1 MSRSLEKVPHQN
13 SAAIFPGSFDP
24 VTVGHIDLIERSAA
38 VFDEVIVAVA
48 CNQEKTPLFTVDER
62 IKMIEGVFS
71 GNPRVKVETF
81 GGLLINYLVKREI
94 HVIIRGLRAVS
105 DFEYEFQMALMN
117 RKLAPGIETFFM
129 TSSALYT
136 YVSSRIVKELAS
148 LGGDVSDLVHPLVEK
163 EIKAKYGTIVKSD
176 CKKLM

>member
-1 MSRSLEKVPHQN
+1 MPPLSNKSSYPESV
-13 SAAIFPGSFDP
+13 AVFPGSFDP
-24 VTVGHIDLIERSAA
+24 VTVGHIDLIERTTA
-38 VFDEVIVAVA
+38 VFDVVIVAVA
-48 CNQEKTPLFTVDER
+48 SNQEKTPLFSVNER
-62 IKMIEGVFS
+62 IEMIESIFS
-71 GNPRVKVETF
+71 HTSQVKVETF
-81 GGLLINYLVKREI
+81 GGLLIDYLVQREA

-148 LGGDVSDLVHPLVEK
+148 LGGDVSDLVHPLVEEK
-163 EIKAKYGTIVKSD
+163 IKAKYALG
-176 CKKLM
+176 LA

>member
-1 MSRSLEKVPHQN
+1 MSLTANKISHQN
-13 SAAIFPGSFDP
+13 RVAVFPGSFDP
-24 VTVGHIDLIERSAA
+24 VTYGHIDLIERSAV
-38 VFDEVIVAVA
+38 VFDKVIVAVA
-48 CNQEKTPLFTVDER
+48 CNQEKTPLFSVAER
-62 IKMIEGVFS
+62 IKMIENIFS
-71 GNPRVKVETF
+71 HNPQVKVETF
-81 GGLLINYLVKREI
+81 SGLLINYLVKKQT

-129 TSSALYT
+129 ASSALYT

-163 EIKAKYGTIVKSD
+163 EIKAKFSR
-176 CKKLM
+176 

>member
-1 MSRSLEKVPHQN
+1 MSHSLDKTIQHQN
-13 SAAIFPGSFDP
+13 SVAVFPGSFDP
-24 VTVGHIDLIERSAA
+24 VTFGHIDLIERSAA

-48 CNQEKTPLFTVDER
+48 YNQEKTPLFTVDER
-62 IKMIEGVFS
+62 IGMIRDVFS
-71 GNPRVKVETF
+71 QNPQVKIETF
-81 GGLLINYLVKREI
+81 KGLLIDYLVNRDA

-129 TSSALYT
+129 ASSALYT

-163 EIKAKYGTIVKSD
+163 KIKIKYS
-176 CKKLM
+176 CR

>member
-1 MSRSLEKVPHQN
+1 MSDCKPSTV
-13 SAAIFPGSFDP
+13 AVFPGSFDP

-38 VFDEVIVAVA
+38 VFNTVIVAVA
-48 CNQEKTPLFTVDER
+48 CNQEKTPLFTVPER
-62 IKMIEGVFS
+62 IKMIEDIFIDS
-71 GNPRVKVETF
+71 PNVKVETF
-81 GGLLINYLVKREI
+81 SGLLIDYMANNDVN
-94 HVIIRGLRAVS
+94 VVIRGLRAVS

-148 LGGDVSDLVHPLVEK
+148 LGGDVSDLVHPLVKEK
-163 EIKAKYGTIVKSD
+163 ILEKYA
-176 CKKLM
+176 

>member
-1 MSRSLEKVPHQN
+1 MTRNLKKDSHQN
-13 SAAIFPGSFDP
+13 TAAVFPGSFDP

-48 CNQEKTPLFTVDER
+48 CNQEKTPLFTVNER
-62 IKMIEGVFS
+62 IKMIREIFS
-71 GNPRVKVETF
+71 ENQRVKVETF
-81 GGLLINYLVKREI
+81 GGLLIDYLVKRDA

-148 LGGDVSDLVHPLVEK
+148 LGGDVSDLVHPWVEEK
-163 EIKAKYGTIVKSD
+163 IKAKYS
-176 CKKLM
+176 

>member
-1 MSRSLEKVPHQN
+1 MQENPLSHPLDKN
-13 SAAIFPGSFDP
+13 SCHNAVAVFPGSFDP
-24 VTVGHIDLIERSAA
+24 VTVGHIDLIERSTA
-38 VFDEVIVAVA
+38 VFDVVIVAVA
-48 CNQEKTPLFTVDER
+48 CNQEKTPLFTVKER
-62 IKMIEGVFS
+62 IEMLESIFAYTS
-71 GNPRVKVETF
+71 QVKIETF
-81 GGLLINYLVKREI
+81 GGLLIDYLVQRDA

-148 LGGDVSDLVHPLVEK
+148 LGGDVSDLVHPLVKEK
-163 EIKAKYGTIVKSD
+163 IKAKYA
-176 CKKLM
+176 

>member
-1 MSRSLEKVPHQN
+1 MSLTSSEISHQS

-24 VTVGHIDLIERSAA
+24 VTVGHIDLIERSTA

-48 CNQEKTPLFTVDER
+48 CNQEKTPLFTVAER
-62 IKMIEGVFS
+62 IEMIKKVFS
-71 GNPRVKVETF
+71 DNPRVKVETF
-81 GGLLINYLVKREI
+81 GGLLIDYLVKREV

-117 RKLAPGIETFFM
+117 RKLAPDVETFFM

-163 EIKAKYGTIVKSD
+163 EIKAKYGTIVKS
-176 CKKLM
+176 

>member
-1 MSRSLEKVPHQN
+1 MSQSSDETPHHN
-13 SAAIFPGSFDP
+13 SVAVFPGSFDP

-62 IKMIEGVFS
+62 IDMIKNVFAQ
-71 GNPRVKVETF
+71 NPQVKIETF
-81 GGLLINYLVKREI
+81 KGLLIDYLVNRDA

-129 TSSALYT
+129 TSSALFT

-163 EIKAKYGTIVKSD
+163 EIKIKYS
-176 CKKLM
+176 CQ

>member
-1 MSRSLEKVPHQN
+1 MPALAV
-13 SAAIFPGSFDP
+13 FPGSFDP
-24 VTVGHIDLIERSAA
+24 VTVGHIDLIRRSSA

-48 CNQEKTPLFTVDER
+48 CNQEKTPLFTVTER
-62 IKMIEGVFS
+62 IDMIQEIFADAS
-71 GNPRVKVETF
+71 GVKVETF
-81 GGLLINYLVKREI
+81 QGLLIDYLVNRGAK
-94 HVIIRGLRAVS
+94 VIIRGLRAVS

-148 LGGDVSDLVHPLVEK
+148 LGGDVSDLVHPLVETR
-163 EIKAKYGTIVKSD
+163 IKAKFHG
-176 CKKLM
+176 

>member
-1 MSRSLEKVPHQN
+1 MILSSETHCSPLPSLAV
-13 SAAIFPGSFDP
+13 FPGSFDP
-24 VTVGHIDLIERSAA
+24 VTVGHIDLIKRSSA
-38 VFDEVIVAVA
+38 VFDRVIVAVA

-62 IKMIEGVFS
+62 IQMIEEVFAD
-71 GNPRVKVETF
+71 NPRVEVETF
-81 GGLLINYLVKREI
+81 NGLLIDYLVNRAAN
-94 HVIIRGLRAVS
+94 VIIRGLRAVS

-129 TSSALYT
+129 TSSAMYT

-163 EIKAKYGTIVKSD
+163 KIVAKFADRRI
-176 CKKLM
+176 